1 MVLKG
6 FNEETP
12 LEEYKIKGRSVWVKR
27 DDLMGDSVNLPPWGK
42 IHAVYNLIN
51 EVVDKTRPLV
61 ILVIPN
67 SYTALAISAICDE
80 LGIELHLCYSNSSK
94 INMDELNSIKERF
107 PKVTLNPIMPNVLM
121 VMKGLTRMY
130 SDTINGQTLPYAFEH
145 ELYKETFT
153 QRIKPYSD
161 KFDNLVVSSGAGVT
175 MSGLV
180 RGFMETELNEFWSQ
194 SKRQVWTTILSTELA
209 ISRIIKK
216 NGFQN
221 LNINLHVSE
230 YDLQDTMDWYKTPFP
245 CNAYWDKK
253 QWYWLENNIDK
264 LEGEI
269 LFWNIGG

>member
-6 FNEETP
+6 LRLDTP

-27 DDLMGDSVNLPPWGK
+27 DDLMGDGINLPPWGK
-42 IHAVYNLIN
+42 IEAVYNLI
-51 EVVDKTRPLV
+51 DKLIDRSRPLV

-67 SYTALAISAICDE
+67 SYTAHAISAICDE
-80 LGIELHLCYSNSSK
+80 LGIELHLCYSDSSK
-94 INMDELNSIKERF
+94 MDMDYLHSIKEKF
-107 PKVTLNPIMPNVLM
+107 PNVILNPIMPNVLM

-130 SDTINGQTLPYAFEH
+130 SDTVNGQTLPYAFEH
-145 ELYKETFT
+145 ELYKNTMEE
-153 QRIKPYSD
+153 RIKPYAD

-180 RGFMETELNEFWSQ
+180 RGFMKTELNEFWSQ
-194 SKRQVWTTILSTELA
+194 SKRQVWTTVLSTELA
-209 ISRIIKK
+209 ITRIIKK
-216 NGFQN
+216 NGFQS

-230 YDLQDTMDWYKTPFP
+230 YELQDTMDWYETPFQ
-245 CNAYWDKK
+245 CNPYWDKK
-253 QWYWLENNIDK
+253 QWHWLENNIDK